1 MVENLLNEMESERR
15 LQEIQQRIRGFRLMD
30 DEFMSICL
38 KDNKPAVNRIL
49 GIILNKPDIEV
60 TRVETQVELKNIKGR
75 SIRLDVRAR
84 DKDGVY
90 NCEIQRADK
99 GATPRRARFHGSML
113 DADESTKGMMF
124 EDLSETYV
132 IFITEKDY
140 FGQGKPI
147 YRFER
152 YCREIDRNLNDGLH
166 IIYVNGE
173 YRGDD
178 DIGCIGWLMHDFSCT
193 NADDIHYTE
202 IAERIRFLKED
213 DEGVR
218 SMCRSIEEMLEK
230 NSKEVTEKNTLEFA
244 RQMIALGK
252 NTIDDISKCTGLKV
266 AEVKKLAS
274 EIRGK
279 Q

>member
-1 MVENLLNEMESERR
+1 MVENLLNEIEVERR
-15 LQEIQQRIRGFRLMD
+15 LQENLQRIRGFRLMD

-49 GIILNKPDIEV
+49 GIILNKPDIQV
-60 TRVETQVELKNIKGR
+60 TRVDTQVEVRNFGGR
-75 SIRLDVRAR
+75 SIRLDMEAR

-99 GATPRRARFHGSML
+99 GATPRRARFHGSLL
-113 DADESTKGMMF
+113 DMKESDKGMMF
-124 EDLSETYV
+124 EQLPETYI

-140 FGQGKPI
+140 FGKGEPI

-152 YCREIDRNLNDGLH
+152 YCREIDGNLNDGLH

-178 DIGCIGWLMHDFSCT
+178 DIGWLMHDFSCT

-218 SMCRSIEEMLEK
+218 TMCRSIEEMLEK
-230 NSKEVTEKNTLEFA
+230 NSKEVTERNTLEFA
-244 RQMIALGK
+244 RRMLADNGLPLEKIAEYSDLS
-252 NTIDDISKCTGLKV
+252 IE
-266 AEVKKLAS
+266 EVRKLES

>member
-1 MVENLLNEMESERR
+1 MVENLLNEIEIERR
-15 LQEIQQRIRGFRLMD
+15 LQENMQRIRGFRLMD

-49 GIILNKPDIEV
+49 GIILNKPDIQV
-60 TRVETQVELKNIKGR
+60 TRVDTQVEVRNFGGR
-75 SIRLDVRAR
+75 SIRLDMEAR

-99 GATPRRARFHGSML
+99 GATPRRARFHGSLL
-113 DADESTKGMMF
+113 DMKESDKGMMF
-124 EDLSETYV
+124 EQLPETYI

-140 FGQGKPI
+140 FGKGEPI

-152 YCREIDRNLNDGLH
+152 YCREIDGNLNDGLH

-178 DIGCIGWLMHDFSCT
+178 DIGWLMHDFSCT

-218 SMCRSIEEMLEK
+218 SMCRSIEEMLKEEK
-230 NSKEVTEKNTLEFA
+230 ERNTLEFA
-244 RQMIALGK
+244 RRMIALNK
-252 NTIDDISKCTGLKV
+252 YPLEEIAECTGLKV
-266 AEVKKLAS
+266 DEIKKLAS

>member
-15 LQEIQQRIRGFRLMD
+15 LQENMQRIRGFRLMD

-49 GIILNKPDIEV
+49 GIILNKPDIQV
-60 TRVETQVELKNIKGR
+60 TRVDTQVEVRNFGGR
-75 SIRLDVRAR
+75 SIRLDMEAR

-99 GATPRRARFHGSML
+99 GATPRRARFHGSLL
-113 DADESTKGMMF
+113 DMKESDKGMMF
-124 EDLSETYV
+124 EQLPETYI

-140 FGQGKPI
+140 FGKGEPI

-178 DIGCIGWLMHDFSCT
+178 DIGWLMHDFSCT

-202 IAERIRFLKED
+202 IAERIRFFKED
-213 DEGVR
+213 DEGVK

-230 NSKEVTEKNTLEFA
+230 NSKEVTERNTLEFA

-252 NTIDDISKCTGLKV
+252 NTIDDISKCTGLTV
-266 AEVKKLAS
+266 EEISKLAS
-274 EIRGK
+274 EARGK